1 MENLEKQII
10 NRLNKVL
17 NKYDL
22 AIISR
27 YNFSYKTM
35 NDPYNI
41 VTKHNINKCILVKFK
56 DNTIIGCYHSWDNFE
71 FMLLSSVYDYSIFD
85 SIYIAHENVKQYNVI
100 GLKPSRK
107 HLLLDKLYNELRSLN
122 NCFCIEELMIKMD
135 LMGI

>member
-41 VTKHNINKCILVKFK
+41 VTKHNINKCILVKFE

-71 FMLLSSVYDYSIFD
+71 FMLLSSVYNCSFFNSIN
-85 SIYIAHENVKQYNVI
+85 IAHERVKQYNNIVVN
-100 GLKPSRK
+100 SYENY
-107 HLLLDKLYNELRSLN
+107 LLLDKLYNELHSLN